1 MCQILRAPQSALLR
15 PLIFCCYRSGPG
27 LEIRDPSE
35 AATGGSISG
44 DAGVVVIEREIL
56 DLIPP
61 GQHLISHMTS
71 FPRWSAIAGSG
82 PIARRNTSK
91 ISGRRTVWLLVMVQ
105 WSAFSDQHDRRIAR
119 FRGNREIELTA
130 HLQHRLVLAQHLA
143 DEFTDAALP
152 GYVYKTLHH

>member
-1 MCQILRAPQSALLR
+1 M
-15 PLIFCCYRSGPG
+15 IFCCYRSGPG

-82 PIARRNTSK
+82 PIASAEYFRDFGTPDRLAA
-91 ISGRRTVWLLVMVQ
+91 GYGMVQ